1 MSLNAGAGPR
11 HFGFSPNGTF
21 AYVINE
27 MQSTVTAFSYD
38 ADRGQ
43 LHSLQTIS
51 TLPKDFAGANDDAEI
66 QVHPSGKFLYA
77 SNRGHDSIAV
87 FAIDQSKGTLTALEY
102 VSTQGKEPRNFEID
116 PTGSRLFAANQKSDN
131 IVIFRIDPKTGRLAP
146 TGDVLHVPSPV
157 CVKFVAAE

>member
-87 FAIDQSKGTLTALEY
+87 FAIDESKGTLTALQY
-102 VSTQGKEPRNFEID
+102 VSTQGKVPRNFEID
-116 PTGSRLFAANQKSDN
+116 PTGSRLFVANQKSDN